1 MAAQPEDSVMNSNT
15 LRLLLFI
22 VVFLIAALMLIES
35 GGDGDLPE
43 AGTPLLPELRSVV
56 NDIDRVTISRAGNP
70 PLTISKAGDDWVV
83 PDRDGYPANVSAV
96 RDVLL
101 AMTEASVVEAK
112 TANPELHGRLGVDA
126 PTAGNSTAVLVS
138 AAAGDRLFD
147 LVFGNV
153 AQGNYRYARIAG
165 QDQSW
170 LIDKNPE
177 IPADVGDWLEKDIVD
192 IDSSLVRSVTISHPD
207 GETIAISKATEA
219 DTNFEVADVPEGR
232 QLTYSTVANGIAGG
246 LNDLDL
252 DDVRAATVAGNEA
265 VETTFETFD
274 GMRVVART
282 MKTDDGNWLSLDV
295 EAIDAENESATA
307 IRARVDGW
315 QYRIADY
322 KANLLTRRW
331 DDILEPREATEE

>member
-1 MAAQPEDSVMNSNT
+1 MNSTT

-22 VVFLIAALMLIES
+22 VVFLVAALMLIES

-43 AGTPLLPELRSVV
+43 AGTPLMPELRSVV
-56 NDIDRVTISRAGNP
+56 NDIDRVTVSRAGNP
-70 PLTISKAGDDWVV
+70 PLSISKTGEDWVV
-83 PDRDGYPANVSAV
+83 PDRDDYPANVSAV

-101 AMTEASVVEAK
+101 AMTEATVVEAK

-126 PTAGNSTAVLVS
+126 PTAGDSKAILVS
-138 AAAGDRLFD
+138 AATGDRLFE
-147 LVFGNV
+147 LIFGNV
-153 AQGNYRYARIAG
+153 AQGSYRYARIAD

-170 LIDKNPE
+170 LIDQNPE
-177 IPADVGDWLEKDIVD
+177 IPADVGDWLDKDIID
-192 IDSSLVRSVTISHPD
+192 IDSSQVRSVTIVHPD

-232 QLTYSTVANGIAGG
+232 QLTYSTVANGIAGA

-252 DDVRAATVAGNEA
+252 DDVRAASASSGIEPVEA
-265 VETTFETFD
+265 TFETFD
-274 GMRVVART
+274 GIRIIART
-282 MKTDDGNWLSLDV
+282 AKGDEGNWLLLSV
-295 EAIDAENESATA
+295 EPANPQDEAATA
-307 IRARVDGW
+307 IKARVDGW

-331 DDILEPREATEE
+331 EDILEPREDSEE